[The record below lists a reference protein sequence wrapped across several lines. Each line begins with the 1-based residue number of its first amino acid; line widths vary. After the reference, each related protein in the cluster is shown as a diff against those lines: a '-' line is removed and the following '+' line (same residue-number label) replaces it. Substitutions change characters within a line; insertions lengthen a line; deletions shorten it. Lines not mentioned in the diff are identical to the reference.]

1 MTGMRMAA
9 TLLALRQGYSAVLVG
24 VLIALFALTQV
35 FLALPS
41 GRYADKHGLK
51 RPVMLSVLASSMGA
65 VLAAIWPVFPVLCLS
80 ALLSGGATGVAPNAC
95 VQLTQKRWARFH
107 SPVTYAI

>member
-1 MTGMRMAA
+1 MAA
-9 TLLALRQGYSAVLVG
+9 PLLALRQGYSAVLVG

-65 VLAAIWPVFPVLCLS
+65 VLAAIWPVFPVSPVDPVWPVCP
-80 ALLSGGATGVAPNAC
+80 VAP
-95 VQLTQKRWARFH
+95 VV
-107 SPVTYAI
+107 PVLPVLPVAPVEPVEPVAPV